1 VAAGVKSG
9 LLLTLVAGALL
20 AGCTGPGIGINQ
32 PSAAAPATPPVGVTG
47 AIDAARSAVAAAVQG
62 AGLTLTEAD
71 GYTPGEPQPIQ
82 ALPRQVYQLNFGG
95 PNEGYVVIYD
105 AGSSDA
111 AVNAGSAFADY
122 LRTFGHSNYPGDAK
136 FTLNAI
142 GNALVMFWWS
152 PGRSTEPDRAAQA
165 FDLIKTVGQPIEVL
179 F

>member
-1 VAAGVKSG
+1 VAAGVSRG
-9 LLLTLVAGALL
+9 FALFVVVCALLT
-20 AGCTGPGIGINQ
+20 GCTGPGIGINQ

-47 AIDAARSAVAAAVQG
+47 AIDAARSAVAAAVQP

-71 GYTPGEPQPIQ
+71 GYTPGEPQPVQ

-105 AGSSDA
+105 AGSNDA
-111 AVNAGSAFADY
+111 ALNAGSAFADY

-136 FTLNAI
+136 FTLNAV

-165 FDLIKTVGQPIEVL
+165 FDLIRTVGQPIEVL